1 MAITFVVYYT
11 FFTYNRK
18 NIKFYSNQQ
27 FRRQTNLLITPKHE
41 RN

>member
-1 MAITFVVYYT
+1 MTITFVVYYA

-27 FRRQTNLLITPKHE
+27 FSPANKSVNYT
-41 RN
+41 